1 MSVTIPATL
10 VRDLREKTG
19 VGFMECKVALAEAG
33 GDMERAI
40 TVLREKGLASAS
52 KKMGRIA
59 SEGLI
64 VSYIHAGGKI
74 GVLLEL
80 NCETDFV
87 ARTDEFTSLAK
98 DVAMQVAAANP
109 SYVRREDVPEALLE
123 KERAILLAQV
133 RTSGKPENVIERIV
147 QGRLDKFF
155 SEVCL
160 LEQPFIKNPEIKIED
175 RIKEVIAKVGENV
188 VLRRFSRYQLGE
200 GLESGQPPLDST

>member
-1 MSVTIPATL
+1 MSVTISATL
-10 VRDLREKTG
+10 VRDLRERTG
-19 VGFMECKVALAEAG
+19 VGFMECKLALAEAG

-40 TVLREKGLASAS
+40 TLLREKGLASAS

-133 RTSGKPENVIERIV
+133 RTSGKPEKVIERIV
-147 QGRLDKFF
+147 QGRLEKFF

-160 LEQPFIKNPEIKIED
+160 LEQPFIKDPEITLED
-175 RIKEVIAKVGENV
+175 RIKEVIAKIGENV
-188 VLRRFSRYQLGE
+188 VLRRFCRYQLGE
-200 GLESGQPPLDST
+200 GLERPVPPG

>member
-10 VRDLREKTG
+10 VRDLRERTG

-133 RTSGKPENVIERIV
+133 STSGKPEKVIERIV
-147 QGRLDKFF
+147 QGRLEKFF

-160 LEQPFIKNPEIKIED
+160 LEQPFIKAPEIKIED

-200 GLESGQPPLDST
+200 GLERPAPPG